1 MTTTKQPMTANAY
14 VCNVYTMLAVV
25 AAAAAYI
32 CQLCWPFNSSLHFI
46 FYRVLLW
53 QLDRGG
59 SKGGYNSCTSAILQ
73 KVNIKFRH
81 CLLATSGPALNL
93 LIHIL
98 VGTFSI
104 FGLCT
109 CFISVFLHS
118 FTLFFHFYP
127 RSLSNSFQFL
137 CFTHRSNS
145 MFRCSMYSQYAEW
158 LRVHFFI
165 IYVPRGIAT
174 QSDIHLFSYLYA
186 CLGEIRFHLLEMLLA
201 IMCALFNCSISWTAR
216 EDWECKNQIRFVNS
230 FDLNF

>member
-1 MTTTKQPMTANAY
+1 MLWYCCCFLFSSLSTTMVRAMTTTKQPMTANAY

-25 AAAAAYI
+25 AAAAYI

-46 FYRVLLW
+46 LYRVLLW

-59 SKGGYNSCTSAILQ
+59 SKGGYNSCISAILQ

-93 LIHIL
+93 LIHFL

-118 FTLFFHFYP
+118 FTLFFHFLP
-127 RSLSNSFQFL
+127 PLTLQF
-137 CFTHRSNS
+137 
-145 MFRCSMYSQYAEW
+145 
-158 LRVHFFI
+158 I
-165 IYVPRGIAT
+165 PIP
-174 QSDIHLFSYLYA
+174 LFHS
-186 CLGEIRFHLLEMLLA
+186 
-201 IMCALFNCSISWTAR
+201 
-216 EDWECKNQIRFVNS
+216 
-230 FDLNF
+230 